1 MGDILHTL
9 PAVASLKHGL
19 AGSSITWA
27 VEPRWAPLLEDNP
40 FIEDIIIVD
49 RRSARALLALWRRL
63 RDGAF
68 DTAVDFQG
76 LMKSALVA
84 SFAHPEQIVGL
95 HRSAAREPLAALLY
109 SSTCEPRA
117 EHVVDRQLEI
127 AACAGA
133 TAVVRTFALPEGR
146 PEGVLPDGPFVL
158 ASPLAGWAGKQWPLE
173 YYAKLAAMFRA
184 SGYSLV
190 LNGPH
195 TIEVPGALPHASG
208 LAGLI
213 WATRRAAA
221 VVGIDSGPLH
231 LAAAL
236 CKPGVAIFGPTDPAR
251 NGPYGGSIRVLRA
264 RGARTTYKRHD
275 EIDPSMRA
283 VTPEEVWAALRPQL
297 TL

>member
-1 MGDILHTL
+1 
-9 PAVASLKHGL
+9 
-19 AGSSITWA
+19 
-27 VEPRWAPLLEDNP
+27 
-40 FIEDIIIVD
+40 
-49 RRSARALLALWRRL
+49 
-63 RDGAF
+63 
-68 DTAVDFQG
+68 
-76 LMKSALVA
+76 
-84 SFAHPEQIVGL
+84 
-95 HRSAAREPLAALLY
+95 
-109 SSTCEPRA
+109 
-117 EHVVDRQLEI
+117 
-127 AACAGA
+127 
-133 TAVVRTFALPEGR
+133 VVRTFALPEGR